1 LSIRNST
8 RTGDPVAVAVQ
19 ITEDPLRTAPFEML
33 VEMVF
38 ADPGC
43 VLKVAVQFL
52 FALIV
57 TVTAT
62 VAAEQPVPVQPT
74 KAEPVPGAAVNVT
87 AAPLVKF
94 AEQFVVQL
102 IPAGLLV
109 MVPLPVPVLVTAKAK
124 VCAGAAGVPQTC
136 GVNAELP
143 AVLNA

>member
-1 LSIRNST
+1 MRV
-8 RTGDPVAVAVQ
+8 GDPVAVAVQ

-38 ADPGC
+38 PDPGC

-57 TVTAT
+57 TVTVT
-62 VAAEQPVPVQPT
+62 VVAAQPLPVQPAKT
-74 KAEPVPGAAVNVT
+74 DPAAGAAVNVT
-87 AAPLVKF
+87 AVPLLKL
-94 AEQFVVQL
+94 AEQLVVQL

-109 MVPLPVPVLVTAKAK
+109 MAPLPVPALVTARAK
-124 VCAGAAGVPQTC
+124 VCTAAAAVPQTC

-143 AVLNA
+143 ASLNA